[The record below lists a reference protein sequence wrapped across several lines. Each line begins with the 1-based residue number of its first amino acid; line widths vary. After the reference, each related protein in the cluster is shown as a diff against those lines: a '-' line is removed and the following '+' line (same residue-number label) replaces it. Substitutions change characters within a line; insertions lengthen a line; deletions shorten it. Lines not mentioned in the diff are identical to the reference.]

1 VKILYLLRHAKS
13 SWDDPGLAD
22 FDRPLARRGI
32 EATAAIADHMRERGI
47 APELVLCSPAV
58 RAKQTLEG
66 LGDAVG
72 SARVE
77 FDRDLYDATE
87 SDLLAAIH
95 RVSPD
100 VASVLLVGHN
110 PSTQR
115 LALLLCEEGKRL
127 DDLRA
132 KYPTAALATLSIEVP
147 EWHRLKM
154 GDAELTDFVKPR
166 ELA

>member
-147 EWHRLKM
+147 EWHKFKM

>member
-1 VKILYLLRHAKS
+1 MKVLYLLRHAKS
-13 SWDDPGLAD
+13 SWDDPGLSD

-32 EATAAIADHMRERGI
+32 DATAAIADHMREGGI

-66 LGDAVG
+66 LGDAVA
-72 SARVE
+72 SAQVD

-87 SDLLAAIH
+87 SDLLAAVH
-95 RVSPD
+95 RVASD

-110 PSTQR
+110 PSIQR
-115 LALLLCEEGKRL
+115 LALSLCEEGNRL

-132 KYPTAALATLSIEVP
+132 KYPTAALATLSIDVP
-147 EWHRLKM
+147 EWHRVGM
-154 GDAELTDFVKPR
+154 GDAELTDFVKPK
-166 ELA
+166 EL

>member
-1 VKILYLLRHAKS
+1 MKILYLLRHAKS
-13 SWDDPGLAD
+13 SWDDPALAD
-22 FDRPLARRGI
+22 FDRPLAPRGT

-58 RAKQTLEG
+58 RAKLTLEG

-77 FDRDLYDATE
+77 FDRDLYEATE
-87 SDLLAAIH
+87 TDLLAAVH
-95 RVSPD
+95 HVAPD

-110 PSTQR
+110 PSIQR
-115 LALLLCEEGKRL
+115 LALLLCEEGERL

-132 KYPTAALATLSIEVP
+132 KYPTAALATLSIDAP
-147 EWHRLKM
+147 EWHRVRM
-154 GDAELTDFVKPR
+154 GGAELTDFVKPK
-166 ELA
+166 EL